1 MLGITPQRLQLSNWG
16 VLPGFPL
23 HCRPMVVSAAHCC
36 CVQAQRAYKQILE
49 LYPHSA
55 KLLRSYGRF
64 MQGVKGN
71 PNASMRYFTEA
82 DRLDAQQQE
91 VGEGPSL
98 SHRAISAICRLLAP
112 VAPCCLSVALSSS
125 VSSIWRATRVA
136 ALPAGSGLREADWTG
151 SALIIRQPA

>member
-1 MLGITPQRLQLSNWG
+1 MPPLQSKL
-16 VLPGFPL
+16 
-23 HCRPMVVSAAHCC
+23 MVVSAAHCWS
-36 CVQAQRAYKQILE
+36 VQAQRAYKQILE

-71 PNASMRYFTEA
+71 PTASMRYFTEA

-98 SHRAISAICRLLAP
+98 SHSSIPATCRVLAP
-112 VAPCCLSVALSSS
+112 VAACFLLIASS
-125 VSSIWRATRVA
+125 
-136 ALPAGSGLREADWTG
+136 
-151 SALIIRQPA
+151 